1 MNEELPKVTTEEL
14 EEKSIKDDVLKGVA
28 TGNIRMKPRWHF
40 VLRTALLASGTLLI
54 LLTALYISS
63 FIFFNLR
70 QTGILFIPYFG
81 FKGLPIIFRSMP
93 WVLIC
98 LSIIFM
104 MLLGVLAEH
113 YAFVYDKPIVYS
125 ILAIVALVVLGGVA
139 LGMTSLHNW
148 HRDPLSYTQ
157 PSDITIGKLIDE
169 NRDVYTIKDQKGT
182 LIKISITD
190 DTTFPDNG
198 VHIGEE
204 VLVIGDRDDGQI
216 HATGI
221 KRLSGH
227 VPPPPTLMMQ
237 P

>member
-1 MNEELPKVTTEEL
+1 MNEELPKVKPEGL
-14 EEKSIKDDVLKGVA
+14 EEKSIKDNVLKGVES
-28 TGNIRMKPRWHF
+28 GNIRMKPRWHF
-40 VLRTALLASGTLLI
+40 VLRTALIASGTLLI
-54 LLTALYISS
+54 LFTALYISS

-81 FKGLPIIFRSMP
+81 FKGLPIILKSMP
-93 WVLIC
+93 WILVC
-98 LSIIFM
+98 LSIVFM
-104 MLLGVLAEH
+104 MLLGILAEH
-113 YAFVYDKPIVYS
+113 YAFVYDKPLIYS
-125 ILAIVALVVLGGVA
+125 ILAIITLVVVGGIA

-157 PSDITIGKLIDE
+157 PSDVTIGRLINEDH
-169 NRDVYTIKDQKGT
+169 DIYTIKDQRGL
-182 LIKISITD
+182 LIKISVTE

-216 HATGI
+216 HAEGI
-221 KRLSGH
+221 KRLSGYL
-227 VPPPPTLMMQ
+227 PPPPMLMM